1 MGSARGK
8 TAETLKMLTSLRSVK
23 RKPSAKRESPA
34 HSNNGSPGT
43 PVGVFNVVAPG
54 YVVEMYIGK
63 DLLAGQSRMVNL
75 VLDPTDSRVSFE
87 EKIDARCLGM
97 GYYAFQWLK
106 DATTND
112 HIVFV
117 LRNVRTG
124 SRAGAAFCRVRSK
137 SLFVDFLCAEEKR
150 VGAGTRLVE
159 SMQEYARLRGL
170 KYIELTSLPD
180 RRTIDFY
187 KKLGFLRGPPNASIS
202 DKVKARSMYRNLH
215 TLQSGPSD
223 ARLLAKVRK
232 RFGNEFNIPNI
243 LDFQLRHFDG
253 VVFNT
258 NNDEIE
264 YTLPK
269 YHLRVNGG
277 GFGQSKPRK
286 RQRTG

>member
-8 TAETLKMLTSLRSVK
+8 TAETLKRLTSLRSVK

-97 GYYAFQWLK
+97 GYYAFEWLK

-137 SLFVDFLCAEEKR
+137 SLFVDFVCAEEKR
-150 VGAGTRLVE
+150 VGAGTRLIE

-170 KYIELTSLPD
+170 KYIELTSLPH

-202 DKVKARSMYRNLH
+202 DKVKARSMYKKLRA
-215 TLQSGPSD
+215 LQSGPAD
-223 ARLLAKVRK
+223 ARLLNDVQK
-232 RFGNEFNIPNI
+232 RLVGWQNEMSIH
-243 LDFQLRHFDG
+243 DFQLKHFDG
-253 VVFNT
+253 LVFNT
-258 NNDEIE
+258 NKNEIE
-264 YTLPK
+264 YVLPK
-269 YHLRVNGG
+269 YHLKVNGG
-277 GFGQSKPRK
+277 SGSHPRK
-286 RQRTG
+286 KQRTG